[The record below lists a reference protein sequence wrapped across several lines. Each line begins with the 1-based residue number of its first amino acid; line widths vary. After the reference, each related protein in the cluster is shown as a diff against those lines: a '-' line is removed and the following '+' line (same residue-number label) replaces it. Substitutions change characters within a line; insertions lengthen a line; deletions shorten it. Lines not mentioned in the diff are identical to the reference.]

1 MIIENLTN
9 EELVFRANGEVLRL
23 KAGINNIESALST
36 PEEIKRHFGN
46 YVNVYAGNITM
57 ITEPVVKEDTSD
69 EEKNDTNDLQLTA
82 QDNIPNGEGID
93 EQDITNN
100 VNEAVGETDV
110 NTEGNVGG
118 EVTETVGKDE
128 TQPEEVDITTLK
140 RPQLLA
146 KFKELNIEGAS
157 NKMSNDLLIKAIQE
171 KLGK

>member
-82 QDNIPNGEGID
+82 QDNIPNGED
-93 EQDITNN
+93 TNKQEGTDN
-100 VNEAVGETDV
+100 TNEVVGETDV
-110 NTEGNVGG
+110 NTEGNVGS
-118 EVTETVGKDE
+118 EVTENVGEDE
-128 TQPEEVDITTLK
+128 TQPEEVEITT
-140 RPQLLA
+140 
-146 KFKELNIEGAS
+146 
-157 NKMSNDLLIKAIQE
+157 
-171 KLGK
+171 

>member
-23 KAGINNIESALST
+23 KAGVNNIESALST

-46 YVNVYAGNITM
+46 YVNIYASNTT
-57 ITEPVVKEDTSD
+57 ITEPVVKEGTSD
-69 EEKNDTNDLQLTA
+69 EEENNTNDLQLTA
-82 QDNIPNGEGID
+82 QDNIPNGEDTNKQEGTDNTD
-93 EQDITNN
+93 E
-100 VNEAVGETDV
+100 VVGETDV

-118 EVTETVGKDE
+118 EVTETVGEDE